1 MKTANCGFLSL
12 IKGRFL
18 IFISSAE
25 RLVLRS
31 SLFCFFPCS
40 CVSSIL
46 LFFLKN
52 GTDYLS
58 LFCVNF
64 VFLPQ
69 ATSLHGRPPNRYGDW
84 TKCVSGCVLGIS
96 TGCRDCVTSEV
107 FGFYFIVK
115 RDILPWAAYYFDHF
129 RRYIAPAG
137 GEKKPLFRLIFR
149 LPVAGRTICSPLHYT
164 AHSGVVIV
172 TTFKF
177 EIWLLI

>member
-84 TKCVSGCVLGIS
+84 TKCVSGCMLGIS

-137 GEKKPLFRLIFR
+137 GKKKPSSGWFLDYLLLAEQSVLLYITQHIRVWWL
-149 LPVAGRTICSPLHYT
+149 SPHLSLKYDC
-164 AHSGVVIV
+164 
-172 TTFKF
+172 
-177 EIWLLI
+177 